1 MTTPAE
7 FMRIIS
13 YNFRQRNA
21 LMAAAVQDELDKLD
35 ELDHITTRE
44 LCERLWPETASRGQ
58 TEIETRATRFPQAV
72 LKCRMVLSG
81 WWKQGEPEDRR
92 GRSVRPVLWMK
103 GERRTIMGR
112 PPKVDIRAL
121 QVRVLDLEGR
131 VKGLE
136 EYISNQIL
144 GNKR

>member
-1 MTTPAE
+1 MPSPAE

-112 PPKVDIRAL
+112 PPKVDIRKL
-121 QVRVLDLEGR
+121 ELRVVELER
-131 VKGLE
+131 KVKEQDAFLE
-136 EYISNQIL
+136 ELRRAYT
-144 GNKR
+144 